1 LKQDNST
8 GGQER
13 RTAGSGYAAV
23 RHGAGLIGRPAS
35 GRILLKGADRR
46 SYLQGLLTNDI
57 EALTPGTGCY
67 SAMLTAQGRMMTD
80 MRVLELG
87 DAVLLSLPLQVT
99 AAIRDHLDRFIF
111 SEDVQVEDVTASRA
125 EIGIYG
131 PGAADL
137 LDKLGAEGGV
147 PSRLYETTRVR
158 VVGAETVLIGSDEA
172 GVPGYDILVDA
183 ADAEPVTAALLAAGA
198 VPVSEV
204 DAETVRIESGRPR
217 FGIDMDTDTIPLE
230 AGLEDRAIS
239 RSKGC
244 YVGQE
249 VIVRVQDRGQGRV
262 AKRLVGLT
270 FDAGASVPAAGS
282 RILSGER
289 EIGRVTSATWSPAL
303 SRPIALGY
311 AHRDFVEPYTPVTV
325 DGGAGLVVALP
336 FVP

>member
-1 LKQDNST
+1 M
-8 GGQER
+8 
-13 RTAGSGYAAV
+13 
-23 RHGAGLIGRPAS
+23 
-35 GRILLKGADRR
+35 GRILLTGADRR

-57 EALTPGTGCY
+57 QALTPGSGCY
-67 SAMLTAQGRMMTD
+67 AAMLTAQGRMMTD

-87 DAVLLSLPLQVT
+87 DSILLSLPLHVT
-99 AAIRDHLDRFIF
+99 GAIRDHLDRFIF
-111 SEDVQVEDVTASRA
+111 SEDVQVADVTASRT
-125 EIGIYG
+125 EIGLYG
-131 PGAADL
+131 PAARDVL
-137 LDKLGAEGGV
+137 AKIGGEGSV
-147 PSRLYETTRVR
+147 PARLFETTRVR
-158 VVGAETVLIGSDEA
+158 VVGAETVLIASDEV

-198 VPVSEV
+198 VRVSEA

-217 FGIDMDTDTIPLE
+217 FGADMDTDTIPLE
-230 AGLEDRAIS
+230 AGLEERAIS

-270 FDAGASVPAAGS
+270 FEAGATVPAAGA

-311 AHRDFVEPYTPVTV
+311 AHRDFVEPYTPVAV
-325 DGGAGLVVALP
+325 DGAAGLVVALP
-336 FVP
+336 IVP